1 MRISDWSSDVCSSD
15 LLARAEILSAPRALE
30 WGLLDAVADDGQP
43 FEAFVDAYVAG
54 FSERTPDVMRAFKA
68 LAHAARIGT
77 PREATLAL
85 ETEHFA
91 RTWAD
96 DAHWAAVEASLG
108 RADRK
113 STRLNSSH

>member
-43 FEAFVDAYVAG
+43 FEAFVEAYVAG

-68 LAHAARIGT
+68 LAHAARTGT

-96 DAHWAAVEASLG
+96 DANCDAVEASLG
-108 RADRK
+108 RAGK
-113 STRLNSSH
+113 V